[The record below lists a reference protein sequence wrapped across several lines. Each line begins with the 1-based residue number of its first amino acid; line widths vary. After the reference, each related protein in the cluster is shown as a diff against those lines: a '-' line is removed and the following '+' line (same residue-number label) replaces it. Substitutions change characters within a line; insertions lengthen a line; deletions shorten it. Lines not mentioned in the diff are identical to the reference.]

1 MAKLNLSDLLIPMS
15 KRVKFEEKIG
25 LVLSGGGARGAYQI
39 GVWKALKDCGIEI
52 GGVYGTSVGAINSMA
67 VAMDN
72 FEDARQLWLKID
84 FDKVVKNGPDG
95 NLIEK
100 ALAALKSRGFD
111 PAPLRENFG
120 RLLKEELVRKAKI
133 DVGIVTYSLSNME
146 PKELF
151 LDDIPEGK
159 LEDYILASANHPV
172 FKREEIGSEKF
183 IDGGIYRNIP
193 VNMALSRGFKEI
205 IIVDLGP
212 KRIRDV
218 LTLTSLKRLEEVK
231 YLVIKPREFYGDVLD
246 FDPDIARNFMREGYL
261 DCLDELG
268 YLNGEEYFVFAK
280 HDAIA
285 RALFSLP
292 KKKKEEARA
301 IFGVEPWQSES
312 THHFYYGQ
320 LMPVLQDHFGIF
332 NPVETWVRLLED
344 LARYLELERLDLY
357 SLYSLTKEILSS
369 RNVGVEGRNYN
380 DVSCESILNFLEF
393 LVKNSDLESLEDRE
407 FSVFREGFLSLTD
420 LND

>member
-246 FDPDIARNFMREGYL
+246 FDPEIARNFMREGYL
-261 DCLDELG
+261 NCLDDLG
-268 YLNGEEYFVFAK
+268 YLNGEEYFVFA
-280 HDAIA
+280 
-285 RALFSLP
+285 S
-292 KKKKEEARA
+292 
-301 IFGVEPWQSES
+301 
-312 THHFYYGQ
+312 
-320 LMPVLQDHFGIF
+320 
-332 NPVETWVRLLED
+332 
-344 LARYLELERLDLY
+344 
-357 SLYSLTKEILSS
+357 
-369 RNVGVEGRNYN
+369 
-380 DVSCESILNFLEF
+380 
-393 LVKNSDLESLEDRE
+393 
-407 FSVFREGFLSLTD
+407 
-420 LND
+420 

>member
-67 VAMDN
+67 IAMDN

-84 FDKVVKNGPDG
+84 FDKVVKDGPDG

-133 DVGIVTYSLSNME
+133 DVGIVTYSLSNMQ

-246 FDPDIARNFMREGYL
+246 FDPEIARNFMREGYL
-261 DCLDELG
+261 NCLDDLG
-268 YLNGEEYFVFAK
+268 YLNGEEYFVFAS
-280 HDAIA
+280 HDTIA
-285 RALFSLP
+285 RALFSLS

-369 RNVGVEGRNYN
+369 RNVGVEGKNYN

-407 FSVFREGFLSLTD
+407 FSLFREGFLSLTD

>member
-1 MAKLNLSDLLIPMS
+1 MGRLNLSELLIPA
-15 KRVKFEEKIG
+15 KERINFEDKIG

-39 GVWKALKDCGIEI
+39 GVWKALKDCDVEI

-67 VAMDN
+67 IAMDN

-84 FDKVVKNGPDG
+84 FDKVVRDGPDG

-111 PAPLRENFG
+111 PTPLRENFG
-120 RLLKEELVRKAKI
+120 RLLKEEFVRKAQI

-151 LDDIPEGK
+151 LDDIPEGE

-193 VNMALSRGFKEI
+193 VNMALGRGFKEI

-218 LTLTSLKRLEEVK
+218 LTLASLKRLEEVK

-246 FDPDIARNFMREGYL
+246 FDPEIARDFMKEGYL
-261 DCLDELG
+261 DCLSELG
-268 YLNGEEYFVFAK
+268 YLAGEEYFIFAK
-280 HDAIA
+280 QDSIA
-285 RALFSLP
+285 RALFSMP
-292 KKKKEEARA
+292 KKKKKEAIA
-301 IFGVEPWQSES
+301 IFGIEPWQSES

-320 LMPVLQDHFGIF
+320 IMPVLQDHFGIF
-332 NPVETWVRLLED
+332 TPVETWVGLLEGI
-344 LARYLELERLDLY
+344 ARHLELERLNLY
-357 SLYSLTKEILSS
+357 SLYSLTKEILS
-369 RNVGVEGRNYN
+369 RHNDVVEGRNYN
-380 DVSCESILNFLEF
+380 DVSCESVLNFLEF
-393 LVKNSDLESLEDRE
+393 LVKNSDFESLEDRD
-407 FSVFREGFLSLTD
+407 FRLFRDGFASLTNLD
-420 LND
+420 D